1 MPEEIICATVRKGWY
16 EMTSS
21 KDERRV
27 KEAKCTR

>member
-27 KEAKCTR
+27 KEAKCAR